1 MVMFWQIGTLQAV
14 GSRGRAEWGPRG
26 CVVCLLW
33 VCLHVLPPPT
43 PDFYTPSPPQE
54 CGSDPC
60 VQDVANER
68 CHNENSPTPSDDPK
82 RLAPDLGHAHCLLV
96 GDNHDGG
103 KSGSWKAFHVMSFL
117 SFCQISSQPFILL
130 TIWPLHLPLHL
141 DPFYTAFSRLIQCS
155 RRHLMNHTRTVEP
168 RVQFCLWTA

>member
-103 KSGSWKAFHVMSFL
+103 KTIGVLKGLSRHVFPLFLPNQFPTLYSANDLTPAFTST
-117 SFCQISSQPFILL
+117 P
-130 TIWPLHLPLHL
+130 WPVLHSVLP
-141 DPFYTAFSRLIQCS
+141 PYP
-155 RRHLMNHTRTVEP
+155 M
-168 RVQFCLWTA
+168 